1 MLSGGKGETN
11 FVLRAGEKKFWG
23 GTKMIHE
30 QSRSVVN
37 KESKNGRVKIVTIE
51 FAKMEFC
58 ILQTKDME

>member
-1 MLSGGKGETN
+1 
-11 FVLRAGEKKFWG
+11 
-23 GTKMIHE
+23 MIHE
-30 QSRSVVN
+30 QSRSVEN